1 MNKTVSIHIQG
12 FAFILEEQAYDQ
24 LRNYLNDLAS
34 VLQHEEGKD
43 EILQDIE
50 LRIVELLQER
60 VGAQQVVQSEQIQ
73 EIIQLLGSPEVFGEE
88 EATSTAQTAE
98 ESTEPLTAPKR
109 FFRDTDTALLGGV
122 ASGICAVYD
131 GIWIGYS
138 HLYATLDH
146 YPERQNSQ

>member
-60 VGAQQVVQSEQIQ
+60 VGVQQVVQSEQIQ
-73 EIIQLLGSPEVFGEE
+73 
-88 EATSTAQTAE
+88 
-98 ESTEPLTAPKR
+98 
-109 FFRDTDTALLGGV
+109 
-122 ASGICAVYD
+122 
-131 GIWIGYS
+131 
-138 HLYATLDH
+138 
-146 YPERQNSQ
+146 

>member
-60 VGAQQVVQSEQIQ
+60 VGFNRSY
-73 EIIQLLGSPEVFGEE
+73 SR
-88 EATSTAQTAE
+88 S
-98 ESTEPLTAPKR
+98 R
-109 FFRDTDTALLGGV
+109 FKK
-122 ASGICAVYD
+122 
-131 GIWIGYS
+131 
-138 HLYATLDH
+138 
-146 YPERQNSQ
+146 